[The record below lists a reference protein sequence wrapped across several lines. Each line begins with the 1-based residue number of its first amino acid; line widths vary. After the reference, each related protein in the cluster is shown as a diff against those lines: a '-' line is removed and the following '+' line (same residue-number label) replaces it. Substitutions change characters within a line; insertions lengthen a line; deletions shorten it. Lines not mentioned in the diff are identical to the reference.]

1 MRVIARRDGPVYIV
15 FTRRTLPADPAP
27 ADLTF
32 TTDSATTHP
41 GRTVNLSMTMTNNR
55 TYDVWF
61 L

>member
-15 FTRRTLPADPAP
+15 FTRRTLPAGPAP

-41 GRTVNLSMTMTNNR
+41 SRTVNLSMTMTNNR

>member
-1 MRVIARRDGPVYIV
+1 MDGIV

-41 GRTVNLSMTMTNNR
+41 GGTVNLSMTITNNR
-55 TYDVWF
+55 TCDVWF

>member
-15 FTRRTLPADPAP
+15 FTRRTLPAE
-27 ADLTF
+27 LTF

-41 GRTVNLSMTMTNNR
+41 RRTVNLSMTMANNR